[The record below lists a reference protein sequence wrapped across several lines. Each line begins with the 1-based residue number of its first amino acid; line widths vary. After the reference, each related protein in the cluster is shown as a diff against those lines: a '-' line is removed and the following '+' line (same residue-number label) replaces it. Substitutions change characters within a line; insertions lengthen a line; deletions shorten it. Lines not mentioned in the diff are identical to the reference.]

1 MGSGYWRGR
10 LVGFRFERGIS
21 SAARAMRRD
30 EMG

>member
-10 LVGFRFERGIS
+10 LVGFRFGREIS
-21 SAARAMRRD
+21 SAARAIRRD